1 MYVVNNNIF
10 NRCNSKHSVPHP
22 HNILERRNKMETNI
36 TIGRNK
42 NKHIKIDLKTYPSI
56 LITGLDDYSKSDLVS
71 NILYELIS
79 KNQKEEVKILPIDVK
94 GVDYKIYDNSSHFIS
109 PIIKETKYIPEV
121 LKGLL
126 KEIEIREKATDLT
139 KYPLIIM
146 LISEFDDLMLE
157 EPHEVLPLLEEILIK
172 GRNVKVCTILST
184 LYLDEENYQKYIYSH
199 FDITA
204 SFFDRSKSKFNK
216 FKFTIP
222 NDKAFNLKSKDNKIN
237 MKLKNITISTDK
249 IEQMLHLD
257 K

>member
-1 MYVVNNNIF
+1 
-10 NRCNSKHSVPHP
+10 
-22 HNILERRNKMETNI
+22 METNI

-42 NKHIKIDLKTYPSI
+42 NKHLKIDLKNYPNI

-79 KNQKEEVKILPIDVK
+79 KNKKEEVKILPIDVK
-94 GVDYKIYDNSSHFIS
+94 GIDYKIYDNSSHFIS

-121 LKGLL
+121 LKVLL
-126 KEIEIREKATDLT
+126 KEIETREKAPDLS
-139 KYPLIIM
+139 KYPLIIT

-157 EPHEVLPLLEEILIK
+157 EPKEILPLLEEILEK
-172 GRNVKVCTILST
+172 GRNVNIYTILST
-184 LYLDEENYQKYIYSH
+184 LYLDEENYQKYIYRH

-204 SFFDRSKSKFNK
+204 SFFDRSKSKYNK

-222 NDKAFNLKSKDNKIN
+222 NDKAFNLKSKDNKVDI
-237 MKLKNITISTDK
+237 KLKNITISTNK
-249 IEQMLHLD
+249 IEQMLHFD

>member
-1 MYVVNNNIF
+1 MANNNIL
-10 NRCNSKHSVPHP
+10 NRCNSKHPLP
-22 HNILERRNKMETNI
+22 NPNNLLERRNKMETNI

-42 NKHIKIDLKTYPSI
+42 NKHLKIDLKNYPNI

-79 KNQKEEVKILPIDVK
+79 KNKKEEVKILPIDVK
-94 GVDYKIYDNSSHFIS
+94 GIDYKIYDNSSHFIS

-126 KEIEIREKATDLT
+126 KEIETREKAPDLS
-139 KYPLIIM
+139 KYPLIIT

-157 EPHEVLPLLEEILIK
+157 EPKEILPLLEEILEK
-172 GRNVKVCTILST
+172 GRNVNIYTILST
-184 LYLDEENYQKYIYSH
+184 LYLDEENYQKYIYRH

-204 SFFDRSKSKFNK
+204 SFFDRSKSKYNK

-222 NDKAFNLKSKDNKIN
+222 NDKAFNLKSKDNKVDI
-237 MKLKNITISTDK
+237 KLKNITISTNK
-249 IEQMLHLD
+249 IEEMLHFD